1 MDGEKE
7 AFANLYMRD
16 GTVAV
21 AVAVLVFIVV
31 LVDDKVEILASAELQ
46 VGGL

>member
-21 AVAVLVFIVV
+21 AVVVFIVV